1 MEINH
6 IFYNRYVIAV
16 TALLFFNLTITGCY
30 SLREVTIENNET
42 IKIYKLETV
51 SGDTINFD
59 KTKLGYATL
68 IDDNIVSVS
77 SNGEQELYPMSN
89 VKKYYTEKFET
100 GKTILLVVGSAVAL
114 VVVWIGLIF
123 ISMDGGGFGG

>member
-30 SLREVTIENNET
+30 SLREVTFENNET

>member
-6 IFYNRYVIAV
+6 IFYNRYAIAV

-89 VKKYYTEKFET
+89 VKKYYTEKFDT

-123 ISMDGGGFGG
+123 VSMDGGGFGG

>member
-89 VKKYYTEKFET
+89 VKKYYTEKFDT